1 MISVLTLALLAGGFP
16 DGAPWGHAGA
26 PQTDTC
32 AGCHWDN
39 APETQSP
46 RLILDGVPDRFMPG
60 QRYELMVSLAD
71 AGDVNGYQLAASSGR
86 FEAASAASEADGG
99 AIRST
104 GPAGSWPVVWI
115 AGDAQSPVRFWLA
128 VLDANDD
135 ASPLGDRVLL
145 NTFESLP

>member
-1 MISVLTLALLAGGFP
+1 MIAALVLLAAAAFP

-39 APETQSP
+39 EAETASP
-46 RLILDGVPDRFMPG
+46 RLTLDGLPARFVPG
-60 QRYELMVSLAD
+60 ERYALTVRLAE
-71 AGDVNGYQLAASSGR
+71 AGDTNGFQLVASHGR
-86 FEAASAASEADGG
+86 FEAGSAASDAADS

-104 GPAGSWPVVWI
+104 RPAGAWPIVWI
-115 AGDAQSPVRFWLA
+115 AGDSDEPARFWLA
-128 VLDANDD
+128 VMDANGD
-135 ASPLGDRVLL
+135 ASALGDRVLL